1 MNTTEKIQTYLNDPK
16 IVSVNTVDAHS
27 DHKYF
32 ESLAEFSEGEMKLRQ
47 SLNGKWKIHYAQNTN
62 QVLKDFYKNR
72 ITSFYRN
79 LSYFYFCFPLG
90 YHQTTDLL

>member
-32 ESLAEFSEGEMKLRQ
+32 ESLAEFSEGEMKFKTI
-47 SLNGKWKIHYAQNTN
+47 S
-62 QVLKDFYKNR
+62 
-72 ITSFYRN
+72 
-79 LSYFYFCFPLG
+79 
-90 YHQTTDLL
+90 